1 MKLINMCIVVMTIMM
16 IAPIAVPEPIKND
29 VVVIE
34 TKIIKQIKNINKEVD
49 KASAKTKEMLL
60 VIKKLIKEKKLK
72 KNSFLHREIKWAKP
86 THSYGLELKTLQL
99 L

>member
-72 KNSFLHREIKWAKP
+72 KNSFLHREIK
-86 THSYGLELKTLQL
+86 
-99 L
+99 